1 MRDLWTSAR
10 SLWVKFCGIADEYK
24 MLRDRWLYLYS
35 KDKLPVLPYLRAKNP
50 DEEEQTF
57 DLLDRH
63 VEKLEELFGKL
74 GFDRNKM
81 ENYSDFR
88 RATSGED
95 RVDLIDGLKLIEDYV
110 YDLANFVGLLKFAFF
125 QRTVSS
131 EIPHVA
137 SGIPHSPERTIG
149 NELFY
154 LAADNV
160 ARRYYKCLNIP
171 YGKWDGFITFTPPIE
186 EGYFYGA
193 FCYPSP
199 YLELFHVSMSEE
211 AKYFVGSYLMLAH
224 EFGHAVMS
232 RKIKHG
238 EGAKVCHAA
247 WVSILF
253 WEIYDFTVEFLEDKK
268 KYSCENCPIY
278 VYFNDPKARREIYKY
293 YVELLADI
301 IAYYI
306 AGKNYGYSFI
316 DFAYNMISDPVNQ
329 VQFLLRTIPSILYLQ
344 LNKFSVKDLKS
355 RIEKIINECEK
366 FRVKYEIRCPNF
378 FECVGGIGALW
389 AERLLKFN
397 NNFGNIIFNGL
408 EDYIE
413 SLIYNYNPL
422 QGVIDVERV
431 LNRNLEEILI
441 LIFQDEK
448 VGDRLIDLLSR
459 GHKLFTIIIK
469 KDCIFKINRN
479 EQKNIINALI
489 AGEPVQEK
497 DPRHILHCYYEAYK
511 QSEGEERPNYAATIY
526 SLAFNTH
533 NNSEK
538 KKRKL

>member
-10 SLWVKFCGIADEYK
+10 TLWTKFCGIADEYK
-24 MLRDRWLYLYS
+24 MLRDKWLYLHS
-35 KDKLPVLPYLRAKNP
+35 ENKLPVLPYLKAK
-50 DEEEQTF
+50 DQKEKRTF
-57 DLLDRH
+57 DYLNEH
-63 VEKLEELFGKL
+63 IKEVEKKFKELSFER
-74 GFDRNKM
+74 DKM
-81 ENYSDFR
+81 ESYKFFEEIVSKM
-88 RATSGED
+88 D
-95 RVDLIDGLKLIEDYV
+95 RIDVINKLKLIEDYI

-137 SGIPHSPERTIG
+137 SGMPHSPERTIG

-160 ARRYYKCLNIP
+160 ARRYYECLNIP

-211 AKYFVGSYLMLAH
+211 AKYFVGGYLMLAH

-238 EGAKVCHAA
+238 EKAEVRYAA
-247 WVSILF
+247 WVSTPF

-301 IAYYI
+301 IAYHI
-306 AGKNYGYSFI
+306 AGKNYGHSFI

-366 FRVKYEIRCPNF
+366 FRVRYGIRCPNF
-378 FECVGGIGALW
+378 FECVGGLGALW
-389 AERLLKFN
+389 AERLLNFN

-422 QGVIDVERV
+422 QGVIDVEDV
-431 LNRNLEEILI
+431 LDRNLEEILT
-441 LIFQDEK
+441 LIFPDEK
-448 VGDRLIDLLSR
+448 TGERLVDLLSR
-459 GHKLFTIIIK
+459 SHKLFTIIIK
-469 KDCIFKINRN
+469 KDHIFKINRK
-479 EQKNIINALI
+479 EQKNIMNALL
-489 AGEPVQEK
+489 AGELVQEK

-511 QSEGEERPNYAATIY
+511 QSDGRERPNYAATIY
-526 SLAFNTH
+526 SLAFNTYK
-533 NNSEK
+533 EGK
-538 KKRKL
+538 K